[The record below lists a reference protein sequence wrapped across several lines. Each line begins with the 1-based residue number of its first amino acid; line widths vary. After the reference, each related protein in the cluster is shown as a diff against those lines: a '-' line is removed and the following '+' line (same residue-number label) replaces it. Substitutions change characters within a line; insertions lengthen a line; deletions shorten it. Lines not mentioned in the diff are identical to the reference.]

1 MTTTIQNPQAPIQQ
15 MNQGVEQTV
24 SGFQNYVTTPV
35 ANTLNYP
42 KLATTVLVSYVALEV
57 LNHVVL
63 GTYVLPWVVS
73 TFTLGATATGAILYG
88 TLAVSALGLSWLA
101 YKFFFKKNVVKT
113 VNTHTQYVPVIT
125 PNS

>member
-1 MTTTIQNPQAPIQQ
+1 MTTLTL
-15 MNQGVEQTV
+15 EQTPLAKAQEKV
-24 SGFQNYVTTPV
+24 TGLQTYVNTPV
-35 ANTLNYP
+35 ANTMNYP
-42 KLATTVLVSYVALEV
+42 KLAMTVVTSYVALEV

-73 TFTLGATATGAILYG
+73 IFTLGATATGAILYG